1 MQSHTIEPV
10 KRRHVVYYWQAARD
24 ALGSSTQ
31 AHPVDTHPPLPQ
43 RLDNL
48 GTSLDELDVS
58 DIALPVE
65 PSIELVR
72 IPEEIEKQLPV
83 LEAQWLVAIRAAVAL
98 QTE

>member
-1 MQSHTIEPV
+1 MQSHIIEPV
-10 KRRHVVYYWQAARD
+10 KRRHVVYCWQAARD

-31 AHPVDTHPPLPQ
+31 AHPVDTHPPLSQ
-43 RLDNL
+43 RLDNP

-72 IPEEIEKQLPV
+72 IPEEIEKQLSV
-83 LEAQWLVAIRAAVAL
+83 LKAQWLVAIRAAVVP